1 MSSKSD
7 SILIPNM
14 LCGGVGEDQIATEG
28 HEIHEV
34 CNAVR
39 KIKVVRNKR
48 SRYSIFKLNAEY

>member
-1 MSSKSD
+1 
-7 SILIPNM
+7 M

-39 KIKVVRNKR
+39 KMKVVRNKR
-48 SRYSIFKLNAEY
+48 SRYSIFKRNAES

>member
-1 MSSKSD
+1 
-7 SILIPNM
+7 M

-39 KIKVVRNKR
+39 KMKAVRNKI
-48 SRYSIFKLNAEY
+48 SGYSIFKL

>member
-1 MSSKSD
+1 MSSNSD
-7 SILIPNM
+7 FISIPNM

-39 KIKVVRNKR
+39 KTIVVGNKI
-48 SRYSIFKLNAEY
+48 SRYSIFMSMRT

>member
-1 MSSKSD
+1 
-7 SILIPNM
+7 M

-39 KIKVVRNKR
+39 KMKVVRNKR
-48 SRYSIFKLNAEY
+48 SRYSYLNLMLKANLTFIYSYHR

>member
-1 MSSKSD
+1 
-7 SILIPNM
+7 M

-39 KIKVVRNKR
+39 KTKVVGNEI
-48 SRYSIFKLNAEY
+48 SRYTIFKSVYNAEK

>member
-1 MSSKSD
+1 
-7 SILIPNM
+7 M

-39 KIKVVRNKR
+39 KKKVAGNEI
-48 SRYSIFKLNAEY
+48 SRYSIFKSELNDEG

>member
-1 MSSKSD
+1 
-7 SILIPNM
+7 M

-39 KIKVVRNKR
+39 KTKVVGNKI
-48 SRYSIFKLNAEY
+48 SRYSIFNLMLKSTLASLYSYLR

>member
-1 MSSKSD
+1 M
-7 SILIPNM
+7 PNM

-39 KIKVVRNKR
+39 KTKMVGNTI
-48 SRYSIFKLNAEY
+48 SRYSTFKLNAASLFSLSIFVC